1 MKVLIMP
8 LAGLGA
14 LAAMSTADAAPPA
27 YCALYAREYANQFS
41 SAIGKPDG
49 SEQRIQDEAY
59 YRCLN
64 QDENPAM
71 PMTSAYS
78 GTDVEGDGGVG
89 GPLEEVTG
97 EGDASPP
104 DEAVPVEEAK
114 ATAAAEPGPKAEPEP
129 KPKPEPE
136 PEPKTEPEPKVAG
149 PVDEGSTERC
159 FPEHGRCWRLNVAG
173 IATAGVGVGMLGTG
187 IGFIKAPTWAASTGP
202 NEPVFDRS
210 LRPPGVVLVAL
221 GTVTVV
227 TGVLMIVAGHAT
239 HGKPAAG
246 RKKETARVQVVPG
259 GLRW

>member
-129 KPKPEPE
+129 PK
-136 PEPKTEPEPKVAG
+136 KVAEVRRG
-149 PVDEGSTERC
+149 YTSGAEPWTPEWRAWCKKHFPNSFDEKT
-159 FPEHGRCWRLNVAG
+159 
-173 IATAGVGVGMLGTG
+173 GTILPYG
-187 IGFIKAPTWAASTGP
+187 
-202 NEPVFDRS
+202 
-210 LRPPGVVLVAL
+210 
-221 GTVTVV
+221 
-227 TGVLMIVAGHAT
+227 
-239 HGKPAAG
+239 GK
-246 RKKETARVQVVPG
+246 RQLCK
-259 GLRW
+259 